1 MSKNLSFRLNKNN
14 NNIYIL
20 NKKSNI
26 NFSLKYQKKINNI
39 FNFKNRKSISL
50 INNIFTN
57 YYKWYLNSLFYSK
70 KKVLLFKQSSVLNS
84 NFIIKNTHKL
94 KWRIKYKTLNI
105 AVKKKSYKMKSLQ
118 FFFNY
123 WSNIFYDNSYNI
135 LNFPLYKNFELSRQ
149 CLSYIL
155 IDNKKV

>member
-57 YYKWYLNSLFYSK
+57 YYK
-70 KKVLLFKQSSVLNS
+70 
-84 NFIIKNTHKL
+84 
-94 KWRIKYKTLNI
+94 
-105 AVKKKSYKMKSLQ
+105 
-118 FFFNY
+118 
-123 WSNIFYDNSYNI
+123 
-135 LNFPLYKNFELSRQ
+135 
-149 CLSYIL
+149 
-155 IDNKKV
+155 